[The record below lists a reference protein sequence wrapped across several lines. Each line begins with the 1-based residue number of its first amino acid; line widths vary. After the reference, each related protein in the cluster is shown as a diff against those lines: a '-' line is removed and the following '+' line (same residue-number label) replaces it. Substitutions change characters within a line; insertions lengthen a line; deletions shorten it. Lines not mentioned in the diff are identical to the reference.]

1 MCSYNLS
8 FSIDDQV
15 VDVVRPKVGSDK
27 ALEAWMIRV
36 LKKSMADYAREL
48 TTNREDR
55 PSSLGLS
62 RGEEEEGDSQLRAQ
76 ATSAA
81 EVDDSQLLSRL
92 KALPN
97 TPEGFLQL
105 DTVLRPAKS
114 SIDELREEAYAEKYG
129 I

>member
-1 MCSYNLS
+1 MCRYNLS

-48 TTNREDR
+48 
-55 PSSLGLS
+55 
-62 RGEEEEGDSQLRAQ
+62 RAQ

-81 EVDDSQLLSRL
+81 ESEELLSRL

-105 DTVLRPAKS
+105 DMVLRPAKS
-114 SIDELREEAYAEKYG
+114 SSARRDR
-129 I
+129 

>member
-1 MCSYNLS
+1 MCRYNLS

-15 VDVVRPKVGSDK
+15 VDVVRPEVGSDK

-36 LKKSMADYAREL
+36 LKKSMADIAREL
-48 TTNREDR
+48 KAQTARKAD
-55 PSSLGLS
+55 
-62 RGEEEEGDSQLRAQ
+62 GEA
-76 ATSAA
+76 
-81 EVDDSQLLSRL
+81 LLSRL

-105 DTVLRPAKS
+105 GGILGEARKDFS
-114 SIDELREEAYAEKYG
+114 WEELREEAYAEKYG